1 MTTQSEVLNND
12 KYIPVLNLGFV
23 GLVDHMGND
32 DAIAQAA
39 RVSYGKGTKK
49 ISEDRA
55 LIRYLVRHL
64 HTTPLEMVDFKFHIK
79 CPIFVARQWIRH
91 RTASINEYSAR
102 YSEMPDESFVPAIKT
117 IKPQSTDNKQ
127 GRAGE
132 FTIDQQWHTKDIIED
147 TWKDAFE
154 SYRKMLNSNV
164 AKETARVV
172 LPVSAYTEFY
182 WKMNLHNL
190 LHFLKLRL
198 DKHAQYEIRV
208 FAEAVFKLI
217 QPVVPIATEA
227 FTDYI
232 FDGQTYANYQISRF
246 ELGELRDLL
255 TYLYDL
261 IPNIDKGIINSMK
274 SKGASKREID
284 EFLDKFQ
291 IPTQ

>member
-154 SYRKMLNSNV
+154 SYQKMLNSNV